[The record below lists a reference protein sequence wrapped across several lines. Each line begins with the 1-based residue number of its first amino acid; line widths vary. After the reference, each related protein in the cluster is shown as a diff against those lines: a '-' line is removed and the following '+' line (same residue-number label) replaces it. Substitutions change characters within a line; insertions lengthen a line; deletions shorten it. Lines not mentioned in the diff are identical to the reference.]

1 MPILN
6 KMKKDFLKKSV
17 LAIFFFAMIFDATA
31 QGKKTYDTDA
41 PLSSASSVN
50 WKEKKF
56 TSTISLDMEKASIP
70 MPSGKNS
77 AITIINSRIPNL
89 IKDPLLTLRVDSSHS
104 LGDYILEHDIRLKD
118 IIQIVDSGEKTLGY
132 FDNESFLFKT
142 KHSMDLP
149 EIGSLFV
156 RHNEPYSRRKSI
168 DTISSRAYTG
178 IIIDARGRLPVH
190 GEFIEERVNPCF
202 FPKVWNEKMEI
213 VYERNMMESA
223 LEKEIGECA
232 YDWSDDESRYKDRI
246 GSDPLHI
253 AALKVYGRNRT
264 DLIISEDDA
273 LRIFSVPQ
281 NSELLKKGKI
291 VILLDRDVLEH
302 DVAAPIKDEPYYTA
316 LRDMRL
322 YPLKHPG
329 PDKIEDT
336 GNVIRFTY
344 KLNFIPDSPEL
355 LPDEL
360 PRIAELAELLKKAL
374 SENAFT
380 IFVGGHTADIGQ
392 HENQMMLS
400 VDRTQTVM
408 KLLAQQGIDEK
419 LFTYHGYGETVPIGN
434 NETPEGR
441 AENRRVEIELR
452 PRTTYIQRSW

>member
-6 KMKKDFLKKSV
+6 KMKKDFLKKCAG
-17 LAIFFFAMIFDATA
+17 AIFFFAAISGAAA
-31 QGKKTYDTDA
+31 QSGKTYDSNA
-41 PLSSASSVN
+41 PLSSTSSVN

-56 TSTISLDMEKASIP
+56 TSTISFDMEKANIP

-77 AITIINSRIPNL
+77 AITIINSRLPNL
-89 IKDPLLTLRVDSSHS
+89 VKDPLLTLCVDSNHS
-104 LGDYILEHDIRLKD
+104 LGDYILEHYVSLEDVMKIMT
-118 IIQIVDSGEKTLGY
+118 SGEKTPGY

-142 KHSMDLP
+142 KKNLNLNDIS
-149 EIGSLFV
+149 SLFV

-190 GEFIEERVNPCF
+190 GDFINERVNPCF
-202 FPKVWNEKMEI
+202 FPKIWNEKMEV
-213 VYERNMMESA
+213 VYERGMMESA
-223 LEKEIGECA
+223 LEKEIGECV
-232 YDWSDDESRYKDRI
+232 YDWSDDKRRYKDRI

-253 AALKVYGRNRT
+253 TALKVYGRNRT
-264 DLIISEDDA
+264 DLIISEDDT

-281 NSELLKKGKI
+281 NAELLKKGKI
-291 VILLDRDVLEH
+291 VILLDREVLEH
-302 DVAAPIKDEPYYTA
+302 DVTAPIKDEPYYTV
-316 LRDMRL
+316 LRNLKL

-329 PDKIEDT
+329 ADKIEDT

-344 KLNFIPDSPEL
+344 KLNFVPDSPAL
-355 LPDEL
+355 LPAEL
-360 PRIAELAELLKKAL
+360 PRIAELAELLNKAI

-392 HENQMMLS
+392 HENQMQLS
-400 VDRTQTVM
+400 VERTQTVM
-408 KLLAQQGIDEK
+408 KLLIEQGIDEK

-452 PRTTYIQRSW
+452 PRATYIQRSW

>member
-6 KMKKDFLKKSV
+6 KMKKNFFKKGV
-17 LAIFFFAMIFDATA
+17 LAIFFLGTIFSAAA
-31 QGKKTYDTDA
+31 QGKKTYDPEA
-41 PLSSASSVN
+41 PLSSTSSVN
-50 WKEKKF
+50 WMEKKF
-56 TSTISLDMEKASIP
+56 TSTISFDLEKANIP

-77 AITIINSRIPNL
+77 AITIINSHLPNL

-104 LGDYILEHDIRLKD
+104 FGDYILEH
-118 IIQIVDSGEKTLGY
+118 IVSFEDVMKIVGSGEKSLGY

-142 KHSMDLP
+142 KKNLNLNDIS
-149 EIGSLFV
+149 SLFV

-190 GEFIEERVNPCF
+190 GEFVEERVNPCF
-202 FPKVWNEKMEI
+202 FPKIWNEKMEVI
-213 VYERNMMESA
+213 YERGMMESA

-232 YDWSDDESRYKDRI
+232 YDWSGDINRYKDRI
-246 GSDPLHI
+246 GSDPIHI
-253 AALKVYGRNRT
+253 SAQKVYGRNRT
-264 DLIISEDDA
+264 DLIISDDDT

-281 NSELLKKGKI
+281 NAELLKKGKI

-302 DVAAPIKDEPYYTA
+302 DVAAPIKDEPYYTV
-316 LRDMRL
+316 LRDLKL

-329 PDKIEDT
+329 ADKIEDT

-344 KLNFIPDSPEL
+344 KLNFVPDSPQL

-360 PRIAELAELLKKAL
+360 PRIAELADLLKRAL

-392 HENQMMLS
+392 HENQMRLS
-400 VDRTQTVM
+400 VERTQTVM
-408 KLLAQQGIDEK
+408 RLLIGQGINEE

>member
-6 KMKKDFLKKSV
+6 KMKKNFFKKGV
-17 LAIFFFAMIFDATA
+17 LAIFFLGTIFSAAA
-31 QGKKTYDTDA
+31 QGKKTYDPKA
-41 PLSSASSVN
+41 PLSSTSSVN
-50 WKEKKF
+50 WIEKKF
-56 TSTISLDMEKASIP
+56 ASTISFDMEKANIP

-77 AITIINSRIPNL
+77 AITIIDSRVPNL
-89 IKDPLLTLRVDSSHS
+89 LKDPLLTLYVDSNHT
-104 LGDYILEHDIRLKD
+104 LGDYVLEQHTSLDDIMK
-118 IIQIVDSGEKTLGY
+118 IIVTGEKTLGH

-142 KHSMDLP
+142 NRNLNLNDIS
-149 EIGSLFV
+149 SLFV

-178 IIIDARGRLPVH
+178 IIIDARGRIPVH

-202 FPKVWNEKMEI
+202 FPKIWNEKMEI
-213 VYERNMMESA
+213 VYERGMMESA
-223 LEKEIGECA
+223 LEKKIGECA
-232 YDWSDDESRYKDRI
+232 YDWSGDIRRYKDRI

-253 AALKVYGRNRT
+253 TALKVYGRNRT
-264 DLIISEDDA
+264 DLIISEDDT

-281 NSELLKKGKI
+281 NAELLKKGKI

-302 DVAAPIKDEPYYTA
+302 GVTAPIKDEPYYTA
-316 LRDMRL
+316 LHNAKL

-329 PDKIEDT
+329 ADKIEDT

-344 KLNFIPDSPEL
+344 KLNFVPDSPQL
-355 LPDEL
+355 LPGEL
-360 PRIAELAELLKKAL
+360 PRIAELAALLKQAL

-392 HENQMMLS
+392 HENQMLLS
-400 VDRTQTVM
+400 VERTQTVM
-408 KLLAQQGIDEK
+408 RLLIEQGIDQK

-434 NETPEGR
+434 NDTPEGR
-441 AENRRVEIELR
+441 AENRRVEIELH

>member
-1 MPILN
+1 
-6 KMKKDFLKKSV
+6 MKQDFLKKG
-17 LAIFFFAMIFDATA
+17 AAAFFFFGTIFSAAA
-31 QGKKTYDTDA
+31 QGKKTYDYAA
-41 PLSSASSVN
+41 PLSSTSSVN
-50 WKEKKF
+50 WIEKKF
-56 TSTISLDMEKASIP
+56 TSTISFDMEKAGIP

-77 AITIINSRIPNL
+77 AITVINSRLPNL
-89 IKDPLLTLRVDSSHS
+89 VKDPLLTLRVDSNHS
-104 LGDYILEHDIRLKD
+104 LGDYILEGYTSLDDIMK
-118 IIQIVDSGEKTLGY
+118 IMVSGEKTLGY

-142 KHSMDLP
+142 KKNVNLNDIS
-149 EIGSLFV
+149 SLFV
-156 RHNEPYSRRKSI
+156 RHNAPYSRRKSI

-178 IIIDARGRLPVH
+178 IIIDARGKLPVH

-202 FPKVWNEKMEI
+202 FPKIWNEKMEI

-232 YDWSDDESRYKDRI
+232 YDWSGDIRRYKERI

-253 AALKVYGRNRT
+253 TALKVYGRNRT
-264 DLIISEDDA
+264 DVIISEDDT

-281 NSELLKKGKI
+281 NAELLKKGKV

-316 LRDMRL
+316 LRDVKL

-329 PDKIEDT
+329 ADKIEDT

-344 KLNFIPDSPEL
+344 KLNFIPDSPQL

-360 PRIAELAELLKKAL
+360 PRIAELADLLKKAL

-392 HENQMMLS
+392 HENQMRLS
-400 VDRTQTVM
+400 VERTQTVM
-408 KLLAQQGIDEK
+408 NLLTEQGIDPK

-441 AENRRVEIELR
+441 AENRRVEIELH

>member
-6 KMKKDFLKKSV
+6 KMKKDFLKKCAG
-17 LAIFFFAMIFDATA
+17 AIFFFAAISGAAA
-31 QGKKTYDTDA
+31 QSGKTYDSNA
-41 PLSSASSVN
+41 PFSSTSSVN

-56 TSTISLDMEKASIP
+56 MSTISFDMEKANIP

-77 AITIINSRIPNL
+77 AITIINSRLPNL
-89 IKDPLLTLRVDSSHS
+89 VKDPLLTLCVDSNHS
-104 LGDYILEHDIRLKD
+104 LGDYILEHYVSLEDVMKIMT
-118 IIQIVDSGEKTLGY
+118 SGEKTPGY

-142 KHSMDLP
+142 KKNLNLNDIS
-149 EIGSLFV
+149 SLFV

-190 GEFIEERVNPCF
+190 GDFINERVKPCF
-202 FPKVWNEKMEI
+202 FPKIWNEKMEV
-213 VYERNMMESA
+213 VYERGMMESA
-223 LEKEIGECA
+223 LEKEIGECV
-232 YDWSDDESRYKDRI
+232 YDWSDDKRRYKDRI

-253 AALKVYGRNRT
+253 TALKVYGRNRT
-264 DLIISEDDA
+264 DLIISEDDT

-281 NSELLKKGKI
+281 NAELLKKGKI
-291 VILLDRDVLEH
+291 VILLDREVLEH
-302 DVAAPIKDEPYYTA
+302 DVTAPIKDEPYYTV
-316 LRDMRL
+316 LRNLKL

-329 PDKIEDT
+329 ADKIEDT

-344 KLNFIPDSPEL
+344 KLNFVPDSPAL
-355 LPDEL
+355 LPNEL
-360 PRIAELAELLKKAL
+360 PRIAELADLLKKAI

-392 HENQMMLS
+392 HENQMQLS
-400 VDRTQTVM
+400 VERTQTVM
-408 KLLAQQGIDEK
+408 KLLIEQGIDEK

-452 PRTTYIQRSW
+452 PRATYIQRSW

>member
-1 MPILN
+1 
-6 KMKKDFLKKSV
+6 MKKNFFKKGV
-17 LAIFFFAMIFDATA
+17 LAIFFLGTIFNAAA
-31 QGKKTYDTDA
+31 QGKKTYDPEA
-41 PLSSASSVN
+41 PLSSTSSVN
-50 WKEKKF
+50 WMEKKF
-56 TSTISLDMEKASIP
+56 TSTISFDLEKANIP

-77 AITIINSRIPNL
+77 AITIINSHLPNL

-104 LGDYILEHDIRLKD
+104 FGDYILEH
-118 IIQIVDSGEKTLGY
+118 IVSLEDVMKIVGSGEKSLGY

-142 KHSMDLP
+142 KKNLNLNDIS
-149 EIGSLFV
+149 SLFV

-190 GEFIEERVNPCF
+190 GEFVEERVNPCF
-202 FPKVWNEKMEI
+202 FPKIWNEKMEVI
-213 VYERNMMESA
+213 YERGMMESA

-232 YDWSDDESRYKDRI
+232 YDWSGDINRYKDRI
-246 GSDPLHI
+246 GSDPIHI
-253 AALKVYGRNRT
+253 SAQKVYGRNRT
-264 DLIISEDDA
+264 DLIISDDDT

-281 NSELLKKGKI
+281 NAELLKKGKI

-302 DVAAPIKDEPYYTA
+302 DVAAPIKDEPYYTV
-316 LRDMRL
+316 LRDLKL

-329 PDKIEDT
+329 ADKIEDT

-344 KLNFIPDSPEL
+344 KLNFVPDSPQL

-360 PRIAELAELLKKAL
+360 PRIAELADLLKRAL

-392 HENQMMLS
+392 HENQMRLS
-400 VDRTQTVM
+400 VERTQTVM
-408 KLLAQQGIDEK
+408 RLLIGQGINEE

>member
-1 MPILN
+1 
-6 KMKKDFLKKSV
+6 MKQDFLKKS
-17 LAIFFFAMIFDATA
+17 AAAFFFFGTIFAAAA
-31 QGKKTYDTDA
+31 QGKKTYDSAA
-41 PLSSASSVN
+41 PLSSTSSVN
-50 WKEKKF
+50 WIEKKF
-56 TSTISLDMEKASIP
+56 TSTISFDMEKAGIP

-77 AITIINSRIPNL
+77 AITVINSRLPNL
-89 IKDPLLTLRVDSSHS
+89 VKDPLLTLRVDSNHS
-104 LGDYILEHDIRLKD
+104 LGDYILEGYTSLDDIMK
-118 IIQIVDSGEKTLGY
+118 IMVSGEKTLGY

-142 KHSMDLP
+142 KKNVNLNDIS
-149 EIGSLFV
+149 SLFV
-156 RHNEPYSRRKSI
+156 RHNAPYSRRKSI

-178 IIIDARGRLPVH
+178 IIIDARGKLPVH

-202 FPKVWNEKMEI
+202 FPKIWNEKMEI

-232 YDWSDDESRYKDRI
+232 YDWSGDIRRYKERI

-253 AALKVYGRNRT
+253 TALKVYGRNRT
-264 DLIISEDDA
+264 DVIISEDDT

-281 NSELLKKGKI
+281 NAELLKKGKV

-316 LRDMRL
+316 LRDVKL

-329 PDKIEDT
+329 ADKIEDT

-344 KLNFIPDSPEL
+344 KLNFIPDSPQL

-360 PRIAELAELLKKAL
+360 PRIAELADLLKKAL

-392 HENQMMLS
+392 HENQMRLS
-400 VDRTQTVM
+400 VERTQTVM
-408 KLLAQQGIDEK
+408 NLLTEQGIDPK

-441 AENRRVEIELR
+441 AENRRVEIELH

>member
-1 MPILN
+1 
-6 KMKKDFLKKSV
+6 MKKNFFKKGV
-17 LAIFFFAMIFDATA
+17 LAIFFLGTIFSVAA
-31 QGKKTYDTDA
+31 QGKKTYDPEA
-41 PLSSASSVN
+41 PLSSTSSVN
-50 WKEKKF
+50 WMEKKF
-56 TSTISLDMEKASIP
+56 TSTISFDLEKANIP

-77 AITIINSRIPNL
+77 AITIINSHLPNL

-104 LGDYILEHDIRLKD
+104 FGDYILEH
-118 IIQIVDSGEKTLGY
+118 IVSLEDVMKIVGSGEKSLGY

-142 KHSMDLP
+142 KKNLNLNDIS
-149 EIGSLFV
+149 SLFV

-190 GEFIEERVNPCF
+190 GEFVEERVNPCF
-202 FPKVWNEKMEI
+202 FPKIWNEKMEVI
-213 VYERNMMESA
+213 YERGMMESA

-232 YDWSDDESRYKDRI
+232 YDWSGDINRYKDRI
-246 GSDPLHI
+246 GSDPIHI
-253 AALKVYGRNRT
+253 SAQKVYGRNRT
-264 DLIISEDDA
+264 DLIISDDDT
-273 LRIFSVPQ
+273 LRIFSIPQ
-281 NSELLKKGKI
+281 NAELLKKGKI

-302 DVAAPIKDEPYYTA
+302 DVAAPIKDEPYYTV
-316 LRDMRL
+316 LRDLKL

-329 PDKIEDT
+329 ADKIEDT

-344 KLNFIPDSPEL
+344 KLNFVPDSPQL

-360 PRIAELAELLKKAL
+360 PRIAELADLLKRAL

-392 HENQMMLS
+392 HENQMRLS
-400 VDRTQTVM
+400 VERTQTVM
-408 KLLAQQGIDEK
+408 RLLIGQGINEE